1 MAVSF
6 DLFGT
11 LVEADRPD
19 EPAAAIARELREQG
33 VEPPADWQSIYW
45 TRHIDAPE
53 GAELTLSEHVVAAL
67 SSQGIEAP
75 ADRVEQAVLEAFT
88 PVVETRPTAVKA
100 VEVAARTGP
109 VAVCSNCSIPGLVER
124 AIANS
129 AVDAECFDA
138 IVSSADS
145 GWRKPHPEAFER
157 LATQLGVPIE
167 TVTHIGDTPEADGG
181 IEALGGTAVILDDDT
196 PLVRTVDQLAEQ

>member
-1 MAVSF
+1 VAVSF

-33 VEPPADWQSIYW
+33 VEPPADWQSVYW

-53 GAELTLSEHVVAAL
+53 GVELTLSEHVVAAL

-88 PVVETRPTAVKA
+88 PVVETRPTAVEA
-100 VEVAARTGP
+100 VEAAAHAGP

-124 AIANS
+124 AIATS
-129 AVDAECFDA
+129 AVEAECFDA
-138 IVSSADS
+138 IISSADC
-145 GWRKPHPEAFER
+145 GWRKPHPEAFEH
-157 LATQLGVPIE
+157 LATQLDVPIE

-181 IEALGGTAVILDDDT
+181 IEAIGGTAVILDDDT
-196 PLVRTVDQLAEQ
+196 PLVRTVEQLAEQ

>member
-11 LVEADRPD
+11 LVDADRPD
-19 EPAAAIARELREQG
+19 EPAAAIASELRARG
-33 VEPPADWQSIYW
+33 VEPPAEWQSIYR
-45 TRHIDAPE
+45 TRHVETPE

-67 SSQGIEAP
+67 ESEGVEASP
-75 ADRVEQAVLEAFT
+75 DRVEQAVLEAFT
-88 PVVETRPTAVKA
+88 PVVETRPTAAEA
-100 VEVAARTGP
+100 VETAARVGP

-124 AIANS
+124 TIATS
-129 AVDAECFDA
+129 AVDASNFDA
-138 IVSSADS
+138 VVSSADS

-157 LATQLGVPIE
+157 LASHLEVPIE

-181 IEALGGTAVILDDDT
+181 IEAVGGTAVILDNDT
-196 PLVRTVDQLAEQ
+196 PLIRTVERLTNR